1 MVELR
6 PVAREDVDALFLLD
20 QACFRPGIAYS
31 KAELKYFL
39 FHPSGVALVA
49 AEAGRIAGFVIAEMR
64 RSQGERIGHIVTID
78 VGPAWRRLGVG
89 RLMMEAVT
97 ARCREQGASRLQLE
111 VAVDNAGAIA
121 FYQKIGFNAT
131 GRIRGYYMGKLD
143 AMVMERALGVQA

>member
-1 MVELR
+1 M
-6 PVAREDVDALFLLD
+6 
-20 QACFRPGIAYS
+20 
-31 KAELKYFL
+31 
-39 FHPSGVALVA
+39 A

-121 FYQKIGFNAT
+121 FYKEIGFDAT

-143 AMVMERALGVQA
+143 AMVMERELSVQA